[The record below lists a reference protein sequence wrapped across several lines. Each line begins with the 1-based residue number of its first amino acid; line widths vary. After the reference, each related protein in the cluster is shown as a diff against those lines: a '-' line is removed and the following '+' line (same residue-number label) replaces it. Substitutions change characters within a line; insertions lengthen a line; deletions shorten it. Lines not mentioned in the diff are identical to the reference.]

1 MNQSELKSD
10 LIAWLEQ
17 QWDKAVK
24 DSETPDK
31 ELLEKYT
38 FYDGLTTAYE
48 FTIARLNSAEG
59 TEAPT
64 VRSGRFTDSGIPATR
79 SSDPDYLVFEVGES
93 VFRALLPADPTHAA
107 SRLIEAVRNRE
118 KILDG
123 YRKTVAGLGKVE
135 ALEADDVYWDDLFS
149 NGDPVETGAVI
160 FQSQGAEDHPISLD
174 LLIMSDGTWQPDGF
188 DSDREGTAADV
199 RGYLSQWTGD
209 NR

>member
-123 YRKTVAGLGKVE
+123 YRKTVAGLGRVE

>member
-79 SSDPDYLVFEVGES
+79 S
-93 VFRALLPADPTHAA
+93 
-107 SRLIEAVRNRE
+107 
-118 KILDG
+118 
-123 YRKTVAGLGKVE
+123 
-135 ALEADDVYWDDLFS
+135 
-149 NGDPVETGAVI
+149 
-160 FQSQGAEDHPISLD
+160 
-174 LLIMSDGTWQPDGF
+174 
-188 DSDREGTAADV
+188 
-199 RGYLSQWTGD
+199 
-209 NR
+209 